1 MNNRKLLIKY
11 LVTTLLCSAVT
22 VGYILSQGLSG
33 KNQIIKYKILAD
45 GFTIPALL
53 LGSFGLLMI
62 IADTGTL
69 DGVVFGMMSA
79 FQMLSFQIFS
89 KGKPI
94 SYADFKEQREE
105 IREKRRDNG
114 GGFGYMLVVSGV
126 FLLIALYFV
135 HFFYK
140 VYV

>member
-1 MNNRKLLIKY
+1 MNNKKLLFRY
-11 LVTTLLCSAVT
+11 VVTTLICAAVT
-22 VGYILSQGLSG
+22 VCYIWSQGLSD
-33 KNQIIKYKILAD
+33 KSVIDKYKILAD
-45 GFTIPALL
+45 GFTIPAIL

-94 SYADFKEQREE
+94 SYAEFKEQRED
-105 IREKRRDNG
+105 IRERRRANG
-114 GGFGYMLVVSGV
+114 GGFGFMLVVSGV
-126 FLLIALYFV
+126 FLLIAIFFV
-135 HFFYK
+135 FLFNK
-140 VYV
+140 ASN